1 MCLCSHDLLAPF
13 PSLSHTHTPYR
24 RVTLM
29 VINTTFLFAS
39 PSEGCHMTKDVQS
52 HLYDCVSFPSLSHT
66 HTNLYRYFSS
76 AAVIRMQQMLS
87 IDACQSLILSSPTF
101 NLPSCCA
108 TNPVSCHFLRS
119 SDCSLK
125 APSPPDK
132 EEGNRH
138 CLATD
143 TPAPA
148 PPSLRSPKLKGRPAL
163 APP

>member
-1 MCLCSHDLLAPF
+1 
-13 PSLSHTHTPYR
+13 
-24 RVTLM
+24 
-29 VINTTFLFAS
+29 
-39 PSEGCHMTKDVQS
+39 
-52 HLYDCVSFPSLSHT
+52 
-66 HTNLYRYFSS
+66 
-76 AAVIRMQQMLS
+76 MLS
-87 IDACQSLILSSPTF
+87 FDACQRLILSSPTF

-143 TPAPA
+143 TPTLAPLFLQLQIKGPSCPHA
-148 PPSLRSPKLKGRPAL
+148 PLIIGLVSLREWTPGLLHFHLQIGFQWEPPRAGLLAGDPRTLLCSAFPAGVTL
-163 APP
+163 AASYTWSTSA

>member
-1 MCLCSHDLLAPF
+1 MEQLKSWSQTHPSYLF
-13 PSLSHTHTPYR
+13 PPPRVVTWWEATKVIYMIVYLSSLSLSLSLTHSLTHTHT
-24 RVTLM
+24 
-29 VINTTFLFAS
+29 
-39 PSEGCHMTKDVQS
+39 
-52 HLYDCVSFPSLSHT
+52 HT

-143 TPAPA
+143 TPALA
-148 PPSLRSPKLKGRPAL
+148 PPSSLRSPKLKGRPAL

>member
-1 MCLCSHDLLAPF
+1 
-13 PSLSHTHTPYR
+13 
-24 RVTLM
+24 
-29 VINTTFLFAS
+29 
-39 PSEGCHMTKDVQS
+39 MTKGVQS
-52 HLYDCVSFPSLSHT
+52 HLYDCVSFLPLTHM

-132 EEGNRH
+132 EEGNHH
-138 CLATD
+138 CLLLIYQCWPPFSLQPQIKGLSCPRAPLITGLVSLCKW
-143 TPAPA
+143 TPGLLHFHPQI
-148 PPSLRSPKLKGRPAL
+148 GFQ
-163 APP
+163 

>member
-1 MCLCSHDLLAPF
+1 M
-13 PSLSHTHTPYR
+13 SLSHTDTHTIQWCCIHGHKHTPPVYLPTQGR
-24 RVTLM
+24 
-29 VINTTFLFAS
+29 
-39 PSEGCHMTKDVQS
+39 HMTKDIRS
-52 HLYDCVSFPSLSHT
+52 HLCDCVSFPALSYT

-143 TPAPA
+143 TPV
-148 PPSLRSPKLKGRPAL
+148 L
-163 APP
+163 APLLSAAPN